1 MSSRRFQEGVVAER
15 NERRLELLL
24 GRKVHAQDGRVI
36 GRIEEFHAEREHDYY
51 VVTEYHV
58 GRAALLERLSVRHLG
73 FTLPGRV
80 HGYRVRWDQ
89 LDLDDPDHPRLTCP
103 VEEIR
108 AIGPTGRARRPRRA
122 G

>member
-1 MSSRRFQEGVVAER
+1 VAEE
-15 NERRLELLL
+15 NERHLELLL
-24 GRKVHAQDGRVI
+24 GRRVHAQDGRVI
-36 GRIEEFHAEREHDYY
+36 GRIEEFHAEREDDYY

-58 GRAALLERLSVRHLG
+58 GPAALVERLSVRHFG

-108 AIGPTGRARRPRRA
+108 EVGPTGRPRRA
-122 G
+122 RRAA